1 MDVSASKPTGPLRR
15 RALTSRKPST
25 SQDNKTPSTI
35 TARPTRLAP
44 VGTVRNRAPPKTNT
58 SKPRSP
64 RDTTPLILD
73 GQEIKREDI
82 IPITFPDEQETQQVD
97 NLQQEEEPVEMDIKP
112 ASPERTP
119 PSSPEE
125 QSKTQDDIPVM
136 ETLDQGTSDEQ
147 QEDMETSIVPEI
159 EDYINSTYHEETS
172 PDEDNVMQEDE
183 EEFPEGTPTT
193 KTTTPIKAPAV
204 LTPIKIAT
212 PRQNNVTPVV
222 EEKKP
227 VEAPARRRN
236 IPPQKPKIVRNPT
249 PQKQDPPPQP
259 KKQTPPK
266 AEPKKQDPPP
276 QPKKAAPPKKPKRAP
291 PKKLAPPDFVRMS
304 QTQRIT
310 AMTTYRKRFMNLRD
324 AFPGLGVKKIPED
337 LEPTPENLLNI
348 HTEYDGYM
356 THILVS
362 EDVSQ
367 SMIILVIV
375 LGGIELFL
383 TKVLGLPASNYVIK
397 QFKLINKYR
406 ALLYELGEE
415 KIASSGGSSPPLVR
429 LIYLI
434 LLTSIATVGI
444 RLFEST
450 IGKTGASMAE
460 DVIYGLLGGGGADA
474 PSGDPTEN
482 AGGFDLNGLLK
493 FAGNFLGGNGLGG
506 GNNAAPSR
514 QETRGPTYDE

>member
-15 RALTSRKPST
+15 RAITSRKPSA

-44 VGTVRNRAPPKTNT
+44 VGSVRNRAPPKTNV

-64 RDTTPLILD
+64 RDTTPLILN

-82 IPITFPDEQETQQVD
+82 TPITFPDEQEIHHAD
-97 NLQQEEEPVEMDIKP
+97 NLPPEEDPVEMDIKP

-125 QSKTQDDIPVM
+125 QSKTSNISEISINQDDGSNVK
-136 ETLDQGTSDEQ
+136 DQQ
-147 QEDMETSIVPEI
+147 QEDDVEESIVPEI
-159 EDYINSTYHEETS
+159 EDYINTTSLHEDDTVQEE
-172 PDEDNVMQEDE
+172 EDNTVQE
-183 EEFPEGTPTT
+183 EEDNTIQEPPKSVPTPT
-193 KTTTPIKAPAV
+193 KAPAV
-204 LTPIKIAT
+204 LTPIKT
-212 PRQNNVTPVV
+212 PRV
-222 EEKKP
+222 EVEKKP
-227 VEAPARRRN
+227 AEVPVKRRN
-236 IPPQKPKIVRNPT
+236 IPPPQKPKIVRNTT
-249 PQKQDPPPQP
+249 PQKQVP
-259 KKQTPPK
+259 PPK
-266 AEPKKQDPPP
+266 AEPKKQVPPPKKQESPP
-276 QPKKAAPPKKPKRAP
+276 QPKKQVPPKKSKRAP
-291 PKKLAPPDFVRMS
+291 PKKLAPPDFNRMS
-304 QTQRIT
+304 QSQRIT

-324 AFPGLGVKKIPED
+324 AFPGLGVKKIPEE

-474 PSGDPTEN
+474 PSGDPTEG

-506 GNNAAPSR
+506 GNNAAPVK
-514 QETRGPTYDE
+514 QESRGPTYDE